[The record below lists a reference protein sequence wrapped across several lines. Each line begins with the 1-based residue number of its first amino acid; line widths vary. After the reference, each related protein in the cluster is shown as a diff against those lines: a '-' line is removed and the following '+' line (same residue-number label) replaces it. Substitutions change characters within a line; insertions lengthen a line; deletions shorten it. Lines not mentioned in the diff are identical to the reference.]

1 MSEPVISMSSRERR
15 LEQLLDTIR
24 THGGRWTANRVQNL
38 RRLTGGPT
46 QRGTASR
53 DLKELARRGHL
64 DEHGPED
71 GRFYTL
77 KTRKDGRS

>member
-1 MSEPVISMSSRERR
+1 VSASQPSREQR
-15 LEQLLDTIR
+15 LAQLLDTIR
-24 THGGRWTANRVQNL
+24 TRPGYRWTSRRVQNL

-77 KTRKDGRS
+77 KTRKDRA

>member
-1 MSEPVISMSSRERR
+1 VNATVSSREQR
-15 LEQLLDTIR
+15 LAQLLDTIR
-24 THGGRWTANRVQNL
+24 THGARWTSGRVQNL

-53 DLKELARRGHL
+53 DLQELTRRGHL
-64 DEHGPED
+64 QQHGPRD

-77 KTRKDGRS
+77 STRKDGRS